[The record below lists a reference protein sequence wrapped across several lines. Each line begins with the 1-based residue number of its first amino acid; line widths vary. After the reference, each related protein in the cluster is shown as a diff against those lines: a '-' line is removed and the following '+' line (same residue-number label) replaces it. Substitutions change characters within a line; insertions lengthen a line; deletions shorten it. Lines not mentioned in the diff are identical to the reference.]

1 MNIDPASV
9 RRTLEAYEKTL
20 SKAPYRAFA
29 SAVETARQEMV
40 QRLNRVSGAT
50 GALLRMRADLLRIG
64 RGMPDL
70 EALDLDFLHLFAIWF
85 NRFFW
90 FCARLT
96 GKAQRIFWRRL
107 SPIRPSIPSIAG
119 MICAAD

>member
-20 SKAPYRAFA
+20 SKASYRAFA

-64 RGMPDL
+64 G
-70 EALDLDFLHLFAIWF
+70 H
-85 NRFFW
+85 
-90 FCARLT
+90 AR
-96 GKAQRIFWRRL
+96 
-107 SPIRPSIPSIAG
+107 P
-119 MICAAD
+119 